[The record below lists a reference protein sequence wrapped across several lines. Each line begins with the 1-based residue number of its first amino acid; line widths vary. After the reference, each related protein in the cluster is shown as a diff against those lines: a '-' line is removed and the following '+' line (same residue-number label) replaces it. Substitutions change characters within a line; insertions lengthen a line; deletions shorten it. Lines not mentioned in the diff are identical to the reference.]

1 MKTHYTNWYVQEQA
15 LLLAIDAWASQNP
28 VNYSTTIGKSCITN
42 PVEIEVIE
50 LTDSDSRPTCNK
62 LRVSI
67 VG

>member
-15 LLLAIDAWASQNP
+15 LLLQIDAWASQNL
-28 VNYSTTIGKSCITN
+28 VNYSTTVGKSWITN
-42 PVEIEVIE
+42 PAKIEVIE
-50 LTDSDSRPTCNK
+50 LIDSDSRPTCNK